1 MQPAALSTVKNSLY
15 AAMVLVAVSIVA
27 TGALVPLLAT
37 EDVSGGLIAGLVA
50 VIAVQAVAAG
60 VLYAGIQALRQTSR
74 GRDDDSSG

>member
-15 AAMVLVAVSIVA
+15 AAMVLVAVSIVG
-27 TGALVPLLAT
+27 TGALVPLVAT

-60 VLYAGIQALRQTSR
+60 VLYAGIQALRQNSPT
-74 GRDDDSSG
+74 RDDDS